1 MIKRIIIICFS
12 LQVFCITYSQE
23 KTTVVEQGTYL
34 VHRRQFLIGE
44 ESYTISKSGNLLVVN
59 SSAKQLERRSNL
71 IVKGELQMKAD
82 MTPIHYELTKVI
94 TGVSVP
100 SGTDLS
106 VEIKNGHATITEGGL
121 TRTMAV
127 GNSFFTAHSLMPTA
141 MEMMLLRY
149 WLHHKLKGTVQVLPA
164 ESKVSIIHRGKDFV
178 QIHGKNILL
187 NRYIVRGVSWG
198 IQTIW
203 IDSKMQLIAL
213 MRSDTYAFQEMIL
226 KGYEDALA
234 FFVSKA
240 VEEQM
245 TVLTGFTKSLR
256 QKQPEFLALVGGNV
270 IDGTGSAIQND
281 VTIII
286 KGDKIISIEAR
297 SKTIIPK
304 GAKVINVS
312 GKTLSAGLW
321 DMHVHANQ
329 VDWSPAYLAA
339 GVTTIRD
346 PGNEIEFATFFR
358 DVVNSG
364 KAIGPEILLAGM
376 TDGAGADGNGIIRAT
391 TPEEA
396 REAVRMYKSKGYL
409 QIKIYNSLKPE
420 LVKIITDEAH
430 KLGLTVTGHIP
441 KGMDATDAVESGMD
455 QINHTYQILSAMYPN
470 TQEKESRKNFKSISE
485 INLES
490 PEVKNAIQVFL
501 KNKTVLD
508 PTISVYAIRYRSQNI
523 PLKKMEPGITKL
535 PIELYEDRGSQP
547 GVSGKFYD
555 TAKIAMD
562 KALKLIGML
571 HKAGVTIVAGTDNG
585 VPVHSLYHEL
595 ELYVKAGFTPMEAI
609 QSATIVPAKVMK
621 RDKETGTIE
630 VGKRADIAIYD
641 SNPLENIS
649 NIRSVRA
656 VVSRGYYYKSAP
668 LWRSVGFKP

>member
-1 MIKRIIIICFS
+1 MLKRLILICFS
-12 LQVFCITYSQE
+12 LQVYCLAYPQD
-23 KTTVVEQGTYL
+23 TTTLVEQGTYL

-44 ESYTISKSGNLLVVN
+44 ENYTITKSGNLLIVN
-59 SSAKQLERRSNL
+59 SSAKQLERSSNS
-71 IVKGELQMKAD
+71 IVKGELRMKAD
-82 MTPIHYELTKVI
+82 MTPLHYELKKEI
-94 TGVSVP
+94 TGISVP
-100 SGTDLS
+100 TSKDLS
-106 VEIKNGHATITEGGL
+106 VEINNGQATITEEGL
-121 TRTMAV
+121 TRSMPV
-127 GNSFFTAHSLMPTA
+127 GNLFFTAHSLMPTA
-141 MEMMLLRY
+141 MEMMLIRY
-149 WLHHKLKGTVQVLPA
+149 WIDHKLKGKLQVLPA
-164 ESKVSIIHRGKDFV
+164 ESKVSIIHRGKDLV
-178 QIHGKNILL
+178 LIKGKNISLD
-187 NRYIVRGVSWG
+187 RYIVRGVSWG
-198 IQTIW
+198 IQTVW
-203 IDSKMQLIAL
+203 MDSKMQLVAL

-226 KGYEDALA
+226 KSYEDALS

-245 TVLTGFTKSLR
+245 AALTGFTKSLR
-256 QKQPEFLALVGGNV
+256 QKQPQFLALVGGNL
-270 IDGTGSAIQND
+270 IDGTGSAMQKD
-281 VTIII
+281 VTILI
-286 KGDKIISIEAR
+286 KGDNIIAIGQR
-297 SKTIIPK
+297 LKTIIPK

-346 PGNEIEFATFFR
+346 PGNEIEFATAFR

-376 TDGAGADGNGIIRAT
+376 VDGAGADGNGIIRAT
-391 TPEEA
+391 TPDEA
-396 REAVRMYKSKGYL
+396 RQVVRMYKSKGYL
-409 QIKIYNSLKPE
+409 QIKIYSILKPE
-420 LVKIITDEAH
+420 LVKVITDEAH
-430 KLGLTVTGHIP
+430 KLGLTVTGHLP
-441 KGMDATDAVESGMD
+441 GTMDATDAVESGMD
-455 QINHTYQILSAMYPN
+455 QINHTYHFLSGMYPN
-470 TQEKESRKNFKSISE
+470 TKDKESRKSFKSISE

-490 PEVKNAIQVFL
+490 PEVKNAIQFFL

-508 PTISVYAIRYRSQNI
+508 PTISVYTIRYRSQNI
-523 PLKKMEPGITKL
+523 PLKEMEPGITKI
-535 PIELYEDRGSQP
+535 PNELYEDRGSQR
-547 GVSGKFYD
+547 GVSGRTYD
-555 TAKIAMD
+555 TAKIAID

-585 VPVHSLYHEL
+585 VPVHSLYLEL

-609 QSATIVPAKVMK
+609 QAATIVPAKVMK

-649 NIRSVRA
+649 NIRSVSA
-656 VVSRGYYYKSAP
+656 VISRGYYYKSAP